1 MDQSGGLTPGD
12 PLGGS
17 PERPAGYGAGP
28 VPPGAVAPRPPR
40 PAAPPG
46 VPASLGRRALA
57 LAIDAV
63 MLLVIAFVL
72 VAVVGGLLSDDS
84 AADEPGT
91 SLIVLGVLIS
101 LLIAYPVAALLYLT
115 IPMAATDGK
124 TLGKLLAGIR
134 VVRDDGRR
142 VGFWWA
148 VYREVVIK
156 GVVLGTAAALTGGIA
171 YLVDLLWPVWERENR
186 TLHDLVVD
194 SRVVRG

>member
-1 MDQSGGLTPGD
+1 
-12 PLGGS
+12 
-17 PERPAGYGAGP
+17 
-28 VPPGAVAPRPPR
+28 
-40 PAAPPG
+40 
-46 VPASLGRRALA
+46 
-57 LAIDAV
+57 
-63 MLLVIAFVL
+63 
-72 VAVVGGLLSDDS
+72 
-84 AADEPGT
+84 
-91 SLIVLGVLIS
+91 

-115 IPMAATDGK
+115 IPMAATNGK

-194 SRVVRG
+194 SRVVRA